1 MFELIFIIIIFSIIK
16 NATKKKKNTTQRTV
30 TQGSRPVRQNPPRS
44 QQGKNVQRQNV
55 QQKPAKAQSGVQP
68 ASGVK
73 KQEPVQEKSTTDM
86 LREKAL
92 QDDRE
97 EMRDKHEQRMKNK
110 KYYGGHNYAQ
120 KYLIGDPVP
129 KDKRMVYCSYCNAE
143 NLIPTYSRAGSYN
156 CYFCREEL

>member
-1 MFELIFIIIIFSIIK
+1 MFELIFLIIIIAVIRNK
-16 NATKKKKNTTQRTV
+16 VEKLKNTKSSAQT
-30 TQGSRPVRQNPPRS
+30 RQTPPRQTPPRKTPPRQTPR
-44 QQGKNVQRQNV
+44 QQQTKAS
-55 QQKPAKAQSGVQP
+55 KPAPAKAAPTVNSQIV
-68 ASGVK
+68 A
-73 KQEPVQEKSTTDM
+73 QEKSTTEM

-110 KYYGGHNYAQ
+110 KYYGDHNYAQ

-129 KDKRMVYCSYCNAE
+129 KDKRMVYCPYCNAE
-143 NLIPTYSRAGSYN
+143 NLIPSYSRANSYN